1 MDKETKTTTTTKEIE
16 MTEKTYQAALI
27 LPDQT
32 TIPVSKPMS
41 AEAARA
47 EVDRIKSTWYLNRQA
62 EKAGGWYEVR

>member
-1 MDKETKTTTTTKEIE
+1 
-16 MTEKTYQAALI
+16 MTEQTYQAALI

-32 TIPVSKPMS
+32 VIPVSEPMS

-47 EVDRIKSTWYLNRQA
+47 EIDRIESDPHLRIHA